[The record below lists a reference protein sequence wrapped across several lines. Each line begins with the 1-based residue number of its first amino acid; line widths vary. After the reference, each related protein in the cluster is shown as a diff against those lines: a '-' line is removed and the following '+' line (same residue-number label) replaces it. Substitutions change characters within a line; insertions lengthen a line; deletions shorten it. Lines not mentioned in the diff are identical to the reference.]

1 MLRRSRLAGPIGG
14 RRVQRCV
21 VGRSRRWAVLVYRF
35 AVTVLAA
42 VVVVATLTAMTSGRV
57 PPVLALATGL
67 AIGGIFRLAPVSA
80 LLSGLSNEGVVTVG
94 GMLVIA
100 KGVVQTGIVA
110 RATARLLARVTTV
123 GEALSRLIVPV
134 GVASALINT
143 TPLVAMLIPASK
155 QLQQT
160 SGVPARRVLLPI
172 AHATTLAGSVTLIG
186 TSSNLLIAG
195 IASDSH
201 VKVSMLSFAQ
211 VALPVCLVGWVLLRL
226 ASPRMLRGEAT
237 VVPAAKHWRVE
248 VPIAAGAI
256 SIGKRPAEIGIERT
270 QDYVLDE
277 IVRDEVTLPS
287 TQTIAAGDVLVF
299 SASEAGVSTLWQSPR
314 FGLLSQRL
322 YAVSVDVGEHGTL
335 RDLEDDDL
343 HVIAAQTSKP
353 LSRTEALPGATVF
366 VTCPSAKALAA
377 HDAFTVWA
385 DAAGRAPQPG
395 KTGTALAIVVA
406 VIVAASFGL
415 APVALVA
422 LAGAL
427 LMVLA
432 GVLTPRSAAR
442 ALDWNVL
449 FILAGSVGLAAI
461 VVHSGLSDLLAR
473 TIERIAGGNV
483 FLVVIVFA
491 VTTTIMTNLVTNAA
505 AASILTP
512 VALGIAAELRIDSV
526 TLLALI
532 ATCISFTFLNPFS
545 HQSNLMV
552 MEPGGYSTRTF
563 ARFGIPLVAACL
575 AAVVAVAW
583 AILTYR

>member
-1 MLRRSRLAGPIGG
+1 
-14 RRVQRCV
+14 
-21 VGRSRRWAVLVYRF
+21 
-35 AVTVLAA
+35 VTVLAA
-42 VVVVATLTAMTSGRV
+42 VVVVGTLTAMTSGKV

-67 AIGGIFRLAPVSA
+67 VIGGIFRLAPVPA
-80 LLSGLSNEGVVTVG
+80 LLSGLSNEGVVTVA

-110 RATARLLARVTTV
+110 RATSRLLASVTTA
-123 GEALSRLIVPV
+123 GQALSRLIVPV

-155 QLQQT
+155 QLEQT
-160 SGVPARRVLLPI
+160 KGVPARRVLLPI

-195 IASDSH
+195 IASDAD
-201 VKVSMLSFAQ
+201 VKVSMVSFAP

-226 ASPRMLRGEAT
+226 VSGRMLSGEAP
-237 VVPAAKHWRVE
+237 VVSAVRHWRVE
-248 VPIAAGAI
+248 VPVAAGAI
-256 SIGKRPAEIGIERT
+256 SMGRRPADIGIERT
-270 QDYVLDE
+270 QEYVLDG
-277 IVRDEVTLPS
+277 IVRDEATLPS
-287 TQTIAAGDVLVF
+287 TQSIQAGDLLVF
-299 SASEAGVSTLWQSPR
+299 SASETGVSTLWQSPR
-314 FGLLSQRL
+314 FGLLPQRL

-335 RDLEDDDL
+335 RDLEDDDIQ
-343 HVIAAQTSKP
+343 VIAAQTSKP
-353 LSRTEALPGATVF
+353 LSRTAAMPGATVF
-366 VTCPSAKALAA
+366 VTCPSDKALAG

-406 VIVAASFGL
+406 VIAAASFGL

-422 LAGAL
+422 VAGAL

-432 GVLTPRSAAR
+432 GVLTPKSAAR

-461 VVHSGLSDLLAR
+461 VVDSGLADVLAR
-473 TIERIAGGNV
+473 TIQRVAGGNL
-483 FLVVIVFA
+483 FLVVVAFA
-491 VTTTIMTNLVTNAA
+491 TTTAIMTNLVTNAA

-512 VALGIAAELRIDSV
+512 VALGIAADLGINPV

-563 ARFGIPLVAACL
+563 ARFGVPLVAVCL
-575 AAVVAVAW
+575 ATAIAVGW

>member
-1 MLRRSRLAGPIGG
+1 MAAI
-14 RRVQRCV
+14 VV
-21 VGRSRRWAVLVYRF
+21 VG
-35 AVTVLAA
+35 
-42 VVVVATLTAMTSGRV
+42 TLMAMTSGKV

-67 AIGGIFRLAPVSA
+67 VIGGIFELAPVPA

-94 GMLVIA
+94 AMLVIA

-110 RATARLLARVTTV
+110 RATSRLLAPVTTV
-123 GEALSRLIVPV
+123 GQALSRLIVPV

-143 TPLVAMLIPASK
+143 TPLVAMLIPASE
-155 QLQQT
+155 QLEQT
-160 SGVPARRVLLPI
+160 KRIPARRVLLPI

-195 IASDSH
+195 IASDTH
-201 VKVSMLSFAQ
+201 VKVSMLSFAP

-226 ASPRMLRGEAT
+226 ASPRMLSGEAP
-237 VVPAAKHWRVE
+237 VEAAVMHWRVE
-248 VPIAAGAI
+248 VPIAPDAI
-256 SIGKRPAEIGIERT
+256 SIGKRAADIGIEHT
-270 QDYVLDE
+270 QEYALE
-277 IVRDEVTLPS
+277 AIVRDEVTLPK
-287 TQTIAAGDVLVF
+287 TQTIEAGDLLVF
-299 SASEAGVSTLWQSPR
+299 AASDAGVGTLWQSPR

-322 YAVSVDVGEHGTL
+322 YAVSVGFGEHGTL
-335 RDLEDDDL
+335 HELEDHEI

-353 LSRTEALPGATVF
+353 FSRTAAMPGATVF
-366 VTCPSAKALAA
+366 VTCPSDTALAR

-385 DAAGRAPQPG
+385 DVAGRAPQPG
-395 KTGTALAIVVA
+395 KTAIALAIVTA
-406 VIVAASFGL
+406 VVVAASFGL

-422 LAGAL
+422 AAGAV

-461 VVHSGLSDLLAR
+461 VVDSGLADNLADG
-473 TIERIAGGNV
+473 IERIAGGNL

-491 VTTTIMTNLVTNAA
+491 AATTIMTNLVTNAA

-512 VALGIAAELRIDSV
+512 IALGLTAKLGIDPV

-563 ARFGIPLVAACL
+563 ARFGIPLVVVCL
-575 AAVVAVAW
+575 ATAVAVTW
-583 AILTYR
+583 AILT

>member
-1 MLRRSRLAGPIGG
+1 
-14 RRVQRCV
+14 
-21 VGRSRRWAVLVYRF
+21 
-35 AVTVLAA
+35 
-42 VVVVATLTAMTSGRV
+42 
-57 PPVLALATGL
+57 
-67 AIGGIFRLAPVSA
+67 
-80 LLSGLSNEGVVTVG
+80 
-94 GMLVIA
+94 MLVIA
-100 KGVVQTGIVA
+100 KGVVHTGIVA
-110 RATARLLARVTTV
+110 RATSRLLAQVTTA
-123 GEALSRLIVPV
+123 GEALGRLIVPV
-134 GVASALINT
+134 GIASALINT

-155 QLQQT
+155 QLEQT
-160 SGVPARRVLLPI
+160 HRVPARRVLLPI

-195 IASDSH
+195 IASDAD
-201 VKVSMLSFAQ
+201 VKVSMLSFAP

-226 ASPRMLRGEAT
+226 ASPRMLSGEAP
-237 VVPAAKHWRVE
+237 VVPAAMHWRVE
-248 VPIAAGAI
+248 LPIASGAI
-256 SIGKRPAEIGIERT
+256 SVGKRPADIGIERT
-270 QDYVLDE
+270 QEYALDA
-277 IVRDEVTLPS
+277 IVRDDATLPS
-287 TQTIAAGDVLVF
+287 TQTIAAGDLLVF
-299 SASEAGVSTLWQSPR
+299 SASETGVGTLWQSPR
-314 FGLLSQRL
+314 FGQLSQRL

-335 RDLEDDDL
+335 RDLEDDDI
-343 HVIAAQTSKP
+343 HVIAAQTAKP
-353 LSRTEALPGATVF
+353 LGRTEALPGATVY
-366 VTCPSAKALAA
+366 VTCPSDKALAR

-427 LMVLA
+427 LMVLS

-461 VVHSGLSDLLAR
+461 VVDSGLADLLAR
-473 TIERIAGGNV
+473 TIERIASGNL
-483 FLVVIVFA
+483 FLVVVVFA
-491 VTTTIMTNLVTNAA
+491 ATTTIMTNLVTNAA

-512 VALGIAAELRIDSV
+512 IALGIAAKLGIDAV

-552 MEPGGYSTRTF
+552 MEPGGYTTRAF
-563 ARFGIPLVAACL
+563 ARFGIPLVAVCL
-575 AAVVAVAW
+575 ATAIAVSW
-583 AILTYR
+583 AILTRQ